1 MISISIKRRPEGFL
15 RKLARRS
22 DIEDALKRLDR
33 LTQEEAQMALA
44 EVLKATHYIRE
55 IVINDARAHLLVGAI
70 HVLYTLRRKR
80 GESNGDGITI
90 YHPTSGNRHRLD
102 QVKCP

>member
-1 MISISIKRRPEGFL
+1 MSLSLVMISISIKRRPEGFL

-44 EVLKATHYIRE
+44 EVLKATHIF
-55 IVINDARAHLLVGAI
+55 A
-70 HVLYTLRRKR
+70 K
-80 GESNGDGITI
+80 
-90 YHPTSGNRHRLD
+90 
-102 QVKCP
+102 